1 VLEDFLEKFSGC
13 LLLVSHDRYF
23 MDHLVDQLFIFEG
36 EGAIRVF
43 NGNYSDYREWV
54 EENEMIEED
63 KPKSVQPKKSEVEDI
78 KEKRKPSFKEKQ
90 EYGQLQDEIDTLEKE
105 KKDLMNQFASCETDH
120 DKILK
125 WTERLDQ
132 ISKNLESKTSRW
144 LELAE
149 LIEQ

>member
-1 VLEDFLEKFSGC
+1 
-13 LLLVSHDRYF
+13 
-23 MDHLVDQLFIFEG
+23 
-36 EGAIRVF
+36 VF

-105 KKDLMNQFASCETDH
+105 KKDLMNQFASGETDH